1 MRKNDK
7 SLISGLSIEQ
17 IEEQKMNLQKELE
30 STEKMK
36 NQLVIKSYAL
46 SGAIQ
51 HCDIFI
57 NMFDASP
64 ANSIPSEDDNAA
76 LNAAFS

>member
-51 HCDIFI
+51 QCDIFI

>member
-1 MRKNDK
+1 MRKNGK

-51 HCDIFI
+51 QCDIFI

>member
-1 MRKNDK
+1 MKKNDK

-51 HCDIFI
+51 QCDIFI